1 MSISLHFVTNLQT
14 GMVQMKLIMWF
25 TIIAELVI
33 IDDDDKI
40 WTQRISSLTH
50 TNAQDESYEG
60 ASQKQEILCGIG
72 FGPKILDTIADRVV
86 DKIVFDG
93 GSAGAKP
100 KYNVKEEQKKKIH
113 KRWNVWHQ
121 EYVCL
126 WCRTYCPVTWI
137 YIEYTPNAE
146 T

>member
-25 TIIAELVI
+25 MIIAELVI
-33 IDDDDKI
+33 IDDDDTI

-60 ASQKQEILCGIG
+60 ASQKQEVLHGIG

-86 DKIVFDG
+86 DKIVLDG

-100 KYNVKEEQKKKIH
+100 KYNVKEEKKKIH
-113 KRWNVWHQ
+113 MRWNVWHR
-121 EYVCL
+121 EYVCP
-126 WCRTYCPVTWI
+126 WCRTYCPVTQI
-137 YIEYTPNAE
+137 YIKYTPNAE